1 MIARF
6 DERAEEKKRKEF
18 ERQRR
23 QAVESFIL
31 FRDEVPYK
39 RFCRKYKIQI
49 PDSLYEHYK
58 NIMTLALNIDCSEM
72 TKIRAKN
79 WLENWQDTSEG
90 KR

>member
-6 DERAEEKKRKEF
+6 DSRAEEKKQKEF

-31 FRDEVPYK
+31 YHDELPYK

-49 PDSLYEHYK
+49 SESRYVYIK
-58 NIMTLALNIDCSEM
+58 KIMTLAMQIDCSEL

-79 WLENWQDTSEG
+79 WLEDHDFSEG
-90 KR
+90 SHD